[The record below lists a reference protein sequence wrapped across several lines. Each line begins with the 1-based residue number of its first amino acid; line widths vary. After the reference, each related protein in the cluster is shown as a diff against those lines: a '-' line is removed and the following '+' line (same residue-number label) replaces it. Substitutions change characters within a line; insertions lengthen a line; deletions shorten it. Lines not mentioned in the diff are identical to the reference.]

1 MILSQNK
8 MVEVHAA
15 GHARQISQP
24 ILFQEVHE
32 AKPAPLSLH
41 CHCEGVL
48 FWPYLIDDG
57 IQDQHSK
64 DLCSKRV
71 V

>member
-1 MILSQNK
+1 MPSGMQDRFHNPSCFK
-8 MVEVHAA
+8 
-15 GHARQISQP
+15 
-24 ILFQEVHE
+24 EVHE
-32 AKPAPLSLH
+32 AKPASLSLH
-41 CHCEGVL
+41 CHGEGVL